1 MAGRFNLE
9 DYDTVESRIKKFW
22 EQFPDGRIHT
32 QIIHNDDTRFI
43 VQAYVFTDRNDMR
56 AVTSGMAEETIG
68 SSMVTKTSAL
78 EVCETSAIG
87 RALANFI
94 FSGNKRPSREEME
107 KVERYDSK
115 VAKPELVKASPEQI
129 DLAKTALEQVDEIAD
144 MEELKNFYKGAQ
156 DAGLLYINIE
166 GKNLNNAIGAH
177 KKKLEASK

>member
-22 EQFPDGRIHT
+22 EQFPNGRIHT
-32 QIIHNDDTRFI
+32 QVIHNDGSRFI
-43 VQAYVFTDRNDMR
+43 VQAWIYTDREDER
-56 AVTSGMAEETIG
+56 CVTSGMAEEIVG

-107 KVERYDSK
+107 KVERYEK
-115 VAKPELVKASPEQI
+115 NPRKHEVRTLTP
-129 DLAKTALEQVDEIAD
+129 
-144 MEELKNFYKGAQ
+144 EELTRIEKVLEEIYAINEIPVLRKIWTDEKDFLDIKVKGTTLK
-156 DAGLLYINIE
+156 DA
-166 GKNLNNAIGAH
+166 LN
-177 KKKLEASK
+177 KRVQELSE

>member
-22 EQFPDGRIHT
+22 EQFPNGRIHT
-32 QIIHNDDTRFI
+32 QIMHNDGSRFI
-43 VQAYVFTDRNDMR
+43 VQAWIYTDREDER
-56 AVTSGMAEETIG
+56 SVTSGMAEEIVG

-107 KVERYDSK
+107 KVERYENNPRTNLRA
-115 VAKPELVKASPEQI
+115 VRTITPEQLDRLEKI
-129 DLAKTALEQVDEIAD
+129 LESLAEINEIGDLRRVWSDEKDFLDIPIKGTTIKDALNKRVQ
-144 MEELKNFYKGAQ
+144 EL
-156 DAGLLYINIE
+156 
-166 GKNLNNAIGAH
+166 
-177 KKKLEASK
+177 S

>member
-22 EQFPDGRIHT
+22 EQFPNGRILTDVLH
-32 QIIHNDDTRFI
+32 DSDERK
-43 VQAYVFTDRNDMR
+43 VVKAYIYADREDQR
-56 AVTSGMAEETIG
+56 AITSGMAEEIVG

-107 KVERYDSK
+107 KAERYEK
-115 VAKPELVKASPEQI
+115 NPRKNLYAVRTLTP
-129 DLAKTALEQVDEIAD
+129 
-144 MEELKNFYKGAQ
+144 EELQRLEKILDIIQETNEVDALRKIWADEKDFLDYKVNGTTIK
-156 DAGLLYINIE
+156 DA
-166 GKNLNNAIGAH
+166 LNRRVQE
-177 KKKLEASK
+177 LS

>member
-22 EQFPDGRIHT
+22 EQFPNGRILTDVLH
-32 QIIHNDDTRFI
+32 DSDERK
-43 VQAYVFTDRNDMR
+43 VVKAYIYADREDQR
-56 AVTSGMAEETIG
+56 AITSGMAEEIVG

-107 KVERYDSK
+107 KAERYEK
-115 VAKPELVKASPEQI
+115 NPRKNLYAVRTLTP
-129 DLAKTALEQVDEIAD
+129 
-144 MEELKNFYKGAQ
+144 EELQRLEKILDIIQETNEVDALRKIWADEKDFLDYKVNGTTIK
-156 DAGLLYINIE
+156 DA
-166 GKNLNNAIGAH
+166 LN
-177 KKKLEASK
+177 KRVQELS

>member
-22 EQFPDGRIHT
+22 EQFPNGRILTDVLH
-32 QIIHNDDTRFI
+32 DSDERK
-43 VQAYVFTDRNDMR
+43 VVKAYIYADREDQR
-56 AVTSGMAEETIG
+56 AVTSGVAEEIVG

-107 KVERYDSK
+107 KVDRYEK
-115 VAKPELVKASPEQI
+115 NPRKNLYAVRTLTP
-129 DLAKTALEQVDEIAD
+129 
-144 MEELKNFYKGAQ
+144 EELQRLEKILDIIQETNEVDALRKIWADEKDFLDYKVNGTTIK
-156 DAGLLYINIE
+156 DA
-166 GKNLNNAIGAH
+166 LN
-177 KKKLEASK
+177 KRVQELS

>member
-22 EQFPDGRIHT
+22 EQFPNGRILTDVLH
-32 QIIHNDDTRFI
+32 DSDERK
-43 VQAYVFTDRNDMR
+43 VVKAYVYADREDQR
-56 AVTSGMAEETIG
+56 AVTSGVAEEVVG

-107 KVERYDSK
+107 KVDRYEKNPRKNLYAVRTLTS
-115 VAKPELVKASPEQI
+115 
-129 DLAKTALEQVDEIAD
+129 
-144 MEELKNFYKGAQ
+144 EELERLEKILDIIQETNEVDALRKIWSEEKDFLDYKVRGTTIK
-156 DAGLLYINIE
+156 DA
-166 GKNLNNAIGAH
+166 LN
-177 KKKLEASK
+177 KRVQELS

>member
-22 EQFPDGRIHT
+22 EQFPNGRILTDVLH
-32 QIIHNDDTRFI
+32 DSDERK
-43 VQAYVFTDRNDMR
+43 VVKAYVYADREDQR
-56 AVTSGMAEETIG
+56 AITSGMAEEIVG

-107 KVERYDSK
+107 KVDRYEK
-115 VAKPELVKASPEQI
+115 NPRKNLYAVRTLTP
-129 DLAKTALEQVDEIAD
+129 
-144 MEELKNFYKGAQ
+144 EELERLDKILDIIQETNEVGALRKIWSEEKDFLDYKVRGTTIK
-156 DAGLLYINIE
+156 DA
-166 GKNLNNAIGAH
+166 LN
-177 KKKLEASK
+177 KRVQELS

>member
-22 EQFPDGRIHT
+22 EQFPNGRIHT
-32 QIIHNDDTRFI
+32 QIVHNDGSRFI
-43 VQAYVFTDRNDMR
+43 VQAWVYTDREDDR
-56 AVTSGMAEETIG
+56 SVTSGMAEEVVG

-107 KVERYDSK
+107 KVERYENNTRKTPLYAVRTLAPEELERLEKILDIIQETNEIDALRKIWADEKDFLDSK
-115 VAKPELVKASPEQI
+115 VRGTTIKDALNKRVQELS
-129 DLAKTALEQVDEIAD
+129 
-144 MEELKNFYKGAQ
+144 
-156 DAGLLYINIE
+156 
-166 GKNLNNAIGAH
+166 
-177 KKKLEASK
+177 

>member
-22 EQFPDGRIHT
+22 EQFPNGRILTDVLH
-32 QIIHNDDTRFI
+32 DSDERK
-43 VQAYVFTDRNDMR
+43 VVKAYIYADREDQR
-56 AVTSGMAEETIG
+56 AVTSGVAEEIVG

-107 KVERYDSK
+107 KVDRYEK
-115 VAKPELVKASPEQI
+115 NPRKNLYAVRTLTP
-129 DLAKTALEQVDEIAD
+129 
-144 MEELKNFYKGAQ
+144 EELERLEKILDIIQETNEVDALRKIWSEEKDFLDYKVRGTTIK
-156 DAGLLYINIE
+156 DA
-166 GKNLNNAIGAH
+166 LN
-177 KKKLEASK
+177 KRVQELS